1 MKPKKST
8 NKQRKVVFMLLFAT
22 FASLPLHSFMLS
34 SQTILPNGMAQG
46 VNQRK
51 SRIDGTVIDSKTR
64 SPIIGA
70 AIRLKGSQG
79 GAVTDLE
86 GKFSIQANQGDVL
99 TISYIG
105 YIMKDVKA
113 SPNMI
118 VEISEATETLNDV
131 VVIGYGTLKK
141 SDLTGSIAQIDPSKK
156 EADFSPNMTDLLR
169 NSVAGLNIPLSVNAN
184 GSVNTSDMRIRGT
197 NSIKASNGPLIVVD
211 GIIFDGSLEDISSQ
225 DVERIDVMKDASSA
239 AVYGSRA
246 ANGVIQITT
255 KKGNKGAPQVSLTT
269 NFGYMKAANL
279 RKPLDGPGYVN
290 MRYQLMNQ
298 LHGQPQKDYYD
309 NPLSLDDAAR
319 RTWYGYQLSESQR
332 NDPSFMASVDISDDA
347 ITRAW
352 LSRLNFYPVEIE
364 NYMTG
369 HTVDWEG
376 LLYQSGFKQDYN
388 ASVSGGTDK
397 TRYYASLG
405 YANVNGFRVGDKFET
420 VRSKV
425 NLENNVNKHITLGL
439 NALFAYRNT
448 GSIPY
453 NSSAYQSMSP
463 YSSVYDEN
471 GHLNLYPSGNNGQDG
486 GYNPLV
492 ERDYTDSMN
501 KTLDLNTKVY
511 GILHLPY
518 GFQYTFN
525 YVNNFSFN
533 LHNRH
538 TSVDS
543 PDTGAGN
550 SAYRNNASQKQW
562 TIENILSWRHSY
574 GKHNIDVT
582 LMQNAESVKYWS
594 DRMNGSA
601 FDPSDVLGYHAM
613 SLATVTSVT
622 SNDWKENRDALLA
635 RANYNWNERYYLTAA
650 VRRDGFSAFGNGNA
664 HENFPTVATS
674 WRISSEPWFHVK
686 WVDDLKLRYSWG
698 ANGQSAIGRYDAL
711 ALMNIIKLL
720 YANPDGSYYTK
731 TGLSVARLANNDLK
745 WEKTTQHNIGI
756 DFSVLGNCITG
767 SFEYYSAK
775 TTNLLLDRQLP
786 SITSVKSVAAN
797 LGEVTNNGFEFTL
810 NTLNIDLDD
819 KFQWRTTTSVSS
831 YRNRIR
837 HLYGDYDENGREID
851 DTENGWYIGHSIDA
865 IYDYKPNGIWQQED
879 LDAARAEHGPNSYP
893 GYYPGNY
900 KMVDQNNDGQYTA
913 NDDRV
918 FLGHRNPHFFFNMT
932 NNFTIFRNFFA
943 SFTMYGQYGGKR
955 NYIEHFG
962 SLNNSCLNLSYWTA
976 DNKSTKYPRLAD
988 RSIDLVMERNY
999 KSIDFLRLSNITVG
1013 WNVPVKWVKPLGF
1026 TSLKIYGSIDN
1037 VHCWTSWP
1045 GWDPE
1050 YTSGA
1055 VPRKFNFGLNV
1066 RF

>member
-1 MKPKKST
+1 MQHFKRQLLLALMIVMT
-8 NKQRKVVFMLLFAT
+8 NVMAF
-22 FASLPLHSFMLS
+22 
-34 SQTILPNGMAQG
+34 AQG
-46 VNQRK
+46 VTVK
-51 SRIDGTVIDSKTR
+51 GTVAGTDGE
-64 SPIIGA
+64 PIIGA
-70 AIRLKGSQG
+70 SVKEQG
-79 GAVTDLE
+79 TRNATV
-86 GKFSIQANQGDVL
+86 SDVNGHFQL
-99 TISYIG
+99 TVPTSSTIEVSYIG
-105 YIMKDVKA
+105 YETQTVKPRA
-113 SPNMI
+113 N
-118 VEISEATETLNDV
+118 ISITLKEQKNDLNEV

-141 SDLTGSIAQIDPSKK
+141 SDLTGSIAQIDPTKK
-156 EADFSPNMTDLLR
+156 EASFSPNMTDLLR
-169 NSVAGLNIPLSVNAN
+169 NSIAGLNIPLSTSAS
-184 GSVNTSDMRIRGT
+184 GSVSTSSMQIRGT

-225 DVERIDVMKDASSA
+225 DIERIDVMKDASSA

-255 KKGNKGAPQVSLTT
+255 KKGSNGAPQVSLTT
-269 NFGYMKAANL
+269 NFGWMKAANL
-279 RKPLDGPGYVN
+279 RDPLDGDGYIN
-290 MRYQLMNQ
+290 MRYLLMNQ

-309 NPLSLDDAAR
+309 NPLSLDDAGR

-332 NDPSFMASVDISDDA
+332 NDPSFMAGIDVSDDA
-347 ITRAW
+347 MKRAW
-352 LSRLNFYPVEIE
+352 LSRLNFYPTEID
-364 NYMTG
+364 NYMIG
-369 HTVDWEG
+369 HTVDWED
-376 LLYQSGFKQDYN
+376 LMYQSGFKQDYN
-388 ASVSGGTDK
+388 AAVSGGTDK

-405 YANVNGFRVGDKFET
+405 YADVNGMVVGDKFET

-425 NLENNVNKHITLGL
+425 SLENDINKYLTFGL
-439 NALFAYRNT
+439 NAQLAYRNS

-453 NSSAYQSMSP
+453 GAGGYATMSP

-471 GHLNLYPSGNNGQDG
+471 GKLNLYPSGNNGQDG
-486 GYNPLV
+486 GHSPLV
-492 ERDYTDSMN
+492 ERAYTDQIN
-501 KTLDLNTKVY
+501 KTLNLNTKVY

-533 LHNRH
+533 LNNRH
-538 TSVDS
+538 TSADS

-550 SAYRNNASQKQW
+550 SAYRSNANQKQW

-582 LMQNAESVKYWS
+582 LMQNVESNKYWS

-613 SLATVTSVT
+613 NLASVTSIT
-622 SNDWKENRDALLA
+622 SNDWKETRDALLA
-635 RANYNWNERYYLTAA
+635 RANYNWNECYYLTAA
-650 VRRDGFSAFGNGNA
+650 VRRDGYSAFGNGNA
-664 HENFPTVATS
+664 HETFPTVAGS
-674 WRISSEPWFHVK
+674 WRISSEPWFHVS
-686 WVDDLKLRYSWG
+686 WVDNLKLRYSWG

-711 ALMNIIKLL
+711 ALMNTIKLL

-745 WEKTTQHNIGI
+745 WEKTTQHNIGV
-756 DFSVLGNCITG
+756 DFSVLGNRITS
-767 SFEYYSAK
+767 SFEYYFAK

-810 NTLNIDLDD
+810 NTLNIDLGD
-819 KFQWRTTTSVSS
+819 KFQWRTTASISG
-831 YRNRIR
+831 YRNRIK
-837 HLYGDYDENGREID
+837 HLYGDYDENGKEID

-865 IYDYKPNGIWQQED
+865 IYDYQPAGIWQQED
-879 LDAARAEHGPNSYP
+879 LEAARAEHGANSYP

-900 KMVDQNNDGQYTA
+900 KMVDQNNDGKYTA

-918 FLGHRNPHFFFNMT
+918 FLGHRNPHFFFNMI
-932 NNFTIFRNFFA
+932 NDFTILRNFSV
-943 SFTMYGQYGGKR
+943 SFTLYGQYGGKR

-962 SLNNSCLNLSYWTA
+962 SLNNSCLNLGYWTA
-976 DNKSTKYPRLAD
+976 ENKSTKYPRLAD
-988 RSIDLVMERNY
+988 RSQDLVMERNY
-999 KSIDFLRLSNITVG
+999 RSIDFLRLSNITVG
-1013 WNVPVKWVKPLGF
+1013 WSVPVKWIKSLGL

-1037 VHCWTSWP
+1037 VHCWTSWS

-1050 YTSGA
+1050 YTGGV